1 MPVST
6 DSNPFN
12 HNVPTVQVLN
22 IMHSHIFQLLQKSMR
37 PNHVNY
43 VCHEMYAFTNK
54 NSWFM
59 KFLKIVKK
67 MKKCVV
73 MKEIYFQTVI

>member
-1 MPVST
+1 
-6 DSNPFN
+6 
-12 HNVPTVQVLN
+12 
-22 IMHSHIFQLLQKSMR
+22 MR

-43 VCHEMYAFTNK
+43 VCHEMYAFTNE

-67 MKKCVV
+67 MKKCLV